1 MRMNHGT
8 GGGRAA
14 APINLLRKSSLPLSL
29 SLFLSSIL
37 FSLFSPLPARGADDV
52 VVPNEQLVLDGL
64 PAIPKAIAEKAA
76 AYGESRSASFADWHP
91 TRREILITTRFGD
104 VPQIHRVAFP
114 GGARTQLTFYTERVA
129 NARYRPKSD
138 DIVFGKD
145 LGGGEWFQLFRR
157 DGKTGKVA
165 MFTDGKSRNT
175 EGPFSRDGKWLAYES
190 TRRTGKDNDVYVVDP
205 SDPKTERLVPVA
217 LVAGIGR

>member
-14 APINLLRKSSLPLSL
+14 APIHFLRKSSLPLSL
-29 SLFLSSIL
+29 SLSLSFFLSSFVFLLIL
-37 FSLFSPLPARGADDV
+37 PLPARSADDV

-129 NARYRPKSD
+129 NAYRPKSD
-138 DIVFGKD
+138 DIVSARTSAAASGSS
-145 LGGGEWFQLFRR
+145 LPARR
-157 DGKTGKVA
+157 ED
-165 MFTDGKSRNT
+165 R
-175 EGPFSRDGKWLAYES
+175 
-190 TRRTGKDNDVYVVDP
+190 
-205 SDPKTERLVPVA
+205 
-217 LVAGIGR
+217 